1 MTHSLSWLMLLLTV
15 TLGNL
20 ILGFCIATI
29 LGHGPKWASEGFAHI
44 GGLPALFKKKPVTAA
59 ATHDA
64 AGHASH

>member
-1 MTHSLSWLMLLLTV
+1 MNPSLSWLTLILTV

-29 LGHGPKWASEGFAHI
+29 LGHGPKWASAGFARI
-44 GGLPALFKKKPVTAA
+44 GGLPALLKKKHATAA
-59 ATHDA
+59 ATHEA